1 MMARVMINTS
11 NPTNEY
17 TNCIHPSIITS
28 LKAGTDIFINN
39 SICGIMRGKPS
50 IAINA
55 ADCCALA
62 AMAAKKV
69 KTKLKLAPP
78 NNVMPINV
86 PILLIGLP
94 NSNVKS
100 INDITLITSISKRLN
115 ASFAMMKSFAPA
127 IE

>member
-1 MMARVMINTS
+1 MARVIINTS

-17 TNCIHPSIITS
+17 TNCTHPSIITS

-39 SICGIMRGKPS
+39 SICGMIRGKPS
-50 IAINA
+50 IAIKA

-94 NSNVKS
+94 NSNIKS
-100 INDITLITSISKRLN
+100 NKDMTLITSISKRLN
-115 ASFAMMKSFAPA
+115 TSFAMMKSFAPA